1 MDREHE
7 GNPFPPNTE
16 GKPRHL
22 LHSRSSSFL
31 MNRIWHF
38 STVWEGRCEMARSVT
53 HYPWEQL
60 AGQIVPEVLQAP
72 KTGGDPNGGWPTVH
86 EHVVGYLVRSV
97 VGTRLCKSSGPAGR
111 RARSTST
118 RCTNGEV
125 GSADAPCSLQ
135 GTFFSAWA
143 PDHGRMGTGPVSS
156 TLHAGGS
163 PPQRWPKRSSSVFGT
178 LQQCDQTGLGMA

>member
-1 MDREHE
+1 MSKAMPSCAMPFTGVCMRNSDSIWKSMDREHE

-97 VGTRLCKSSGPAGR
+97 VGTPWANHLALLAAVLA
-111 RARSTST
+111 ARQRDVQT
-118 RCTNGEV
+118 V
-125 GSADAPCSLQ
+125 KFAV
-135 GTFFSAWA
+135 
-143 PDHGRMGTGPVSS
+143 H
-156 TLHAGGS
+156 TLHA
-163 PPQRWPKRSSSVFGT
+163 RSKT
-178 LQQCDQTGLGMA
+178 LFSALRP